1 MLASFCTDAP
11 RVGCDVARRR
21 RAIPPGPSV
30 TSTPPPSTPP
40 ATVGSS
46 APAGPPPPRSRA
58 WLAPTALTLFIWTTL
73 PLVSGVRR
81 WIKNHVGEWPL
92 RYAATTLFL
101 TLAVFALHHFV
112 RRARIRDARFWRQLA
127 LLAALYA
134 VSLVIYGHEA
144 VEQLHLFEY
153 GLLAVLVLRALPPS
167 LTGPRRQ
174 ASAFAITGLL
184 GFLDELLQG
193 LINKHYDAMLAA
205 LVRIFDAPPDHV
217 KDVFFIR
224 FFDWRDVRLNLS
236 SAFLGLWA
244 WALWRSANAAPAD
257 EPAADARA
265 D

>member
-1 MLASFCTDAP
+1 M
-11 RVGCDVARRR
+11 
-21 RAIPPGPSV
+21 
-30 TSTPPPSTPP
+30 TSTPPPPTAP
-40 ATVGSS
+40 AAVAPS
-46 APAGPPPPRSRA
+46 APAGPPPRSRA

-92 RYAATTLFL
+92 RYAATTLFVA
-101 TLAVFALHHFV
+101 LAAFALHHFV

-127 LLAALYA
+127 LLAALYV
-134 VSLVIYGHEA
+134 VSLKIYGHEA

-153 GLLAVLVLRALPPS
+153 GLLAVLVLRALPLS
-167 LTGPRRQ
+167 VTGLRRQ

-184 GFLDELLQG
+184 GFLDECLQG

-205 LVRIFDAPPDHV
+205 LVRLFDAPPDHV

-244 WALWRSANAAPAD
+244 WALWRSANTAPGD
-257 EPAADARA
+257 EPASAPRA